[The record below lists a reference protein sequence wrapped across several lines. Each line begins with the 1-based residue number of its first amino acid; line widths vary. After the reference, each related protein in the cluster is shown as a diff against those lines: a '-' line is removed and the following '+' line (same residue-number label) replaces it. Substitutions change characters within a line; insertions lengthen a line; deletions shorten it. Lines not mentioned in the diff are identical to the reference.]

1 MTKRKLWFPIDL
13 FNKIETT
20 EKGGKLGGK
29 INPDE
34 PSGQREP

>member
-13 FNKIETT
+13 FDKMETT
-20 EKGGKLGGK
+20 KKGGKLKGK

-34 PSGQREP
+34 PSGHTQ